1 MIEFKD
7 WRRAFAGDRELAKLM
22 TPKGQVWPTY
32 IPVDTVL
39 WQGSQAITTA
49 FSYLTLA
56 ADPQET
62 INGIRYWIKVGSIHP
77 AIDVP
82 KGEIRQSIAFTDEY
96 GRSVRW
102 RCVSLQANELVLTG
116 AVSGYAG
123 YGTLTKITAY

>member
-1 MIEFKD
+1 MIEFKN
-7 WRRAFAGDRELAKLM
+7 WSRAFANGQELAKIM

-56 ADPQET
+56 ADPAKT
-62 INGIRYWIKVGSIHP
+62 LNGIRYWIEVGSIQP
-77 AIDVP
+77 AINVP
-82 KGEIRQSIAFTDEY
+82 KGEILQGIAFTDDY
-96 GRSVRW
+96 GRQVQW
-102 RCVSLQANELVLTG
+102 RCVSLKANELVLTG
-116 AVSGYAG
+116 IVSGYAG